1 MNRSCKERETINR
14 TTKIEPLEYTGLI
27 SQNAYKKSKSRE
39 RRRSTVIDKVKEI
52 SGLDTFDKALNGK
65 LFFIGPS
72 YPWTFQWT
80 VRLQF
85 RCPLVGRCFKTSYS
99 TSLSCF
105 QPDFLADSVFPK
117 IRWLPTFGRRLQTV
131 RLKVVLILLTDLEK
145 RINNK

>member
-65 LFFIGPS
+65 LFFAVDRVISGHSSGQSGFNSDAHWLDDASKRVIPLAFLVFNLIFWLTLS
-72 YPWTFQWT
+72 FQKSAGYQ
-80 VRLQF
+80 LLEEGYKQF
-85 RCPLVGRCFKTSYS
+85 
-99 TSLSCF
+99 
-105 QPDFLADSVFPK
+105 D
-117 IRWLPTFGRRLQTV
+117 
-131 RLKVVLILLTDLEK
+131 
-145 RINNK
+145 